1 MITRAEYKKNKRKKR
16 RKKKILIIILMVSL
30 LVLLVSAFNIYK
42 WNNDNQKIKKIEK
55 KINVKVTE
63 EKIKAENINPPEDPK
78 DDYWDYVKMDMLK
91 VNIDELKKI
100 NKDAVGFLKVNGTN
114 VNYPIVQGVDNEY
127 YLKHAFDKSKNNAG
141 WIFADYRNNLKDL
154 DKNTI
159 IYGHSRINQTMF
171 GSLLK
176 VQNKSW
182 YQNKENHIIKLNLEN
197 QSTLWQIFSIY
208 VIDPENYYLQTKF
221 NEEDYK
227 TFLTKIKKRSQIN
240 FNTSV
245 NEKDKILTLST
256 CSDINGT
263 QRLVIH
269 AKLIKASTN

>member
-16 RKKKILIIILMVSL
+16 RKKKILILILTVSL

-159 IYGHSRINQTMF
+159 MYGHSRINQTMF

>member
-16 RKKKILIIILMVSL
+16 RKKKILKIILMVSL

-176 VQNKSW
+176 VKNKSW
-182 YQNKENHIIKLNLEN
+182 YQNKENEIIKLNLEN

-208 VIDPENYYLQTKF
+208 VIDPENYYLQIKF

>member
-1 MITRAEYKKNKRKKR
+1 MY
-16 RKKKILIIILMVSL
+16 
-30 LVLLVSAFNIYK
+30 
-42 WNNDNQKIKKIEK
+42 
-55 KINVKVTE
+55 
-63 EKIKAENINPPEDPK
+63 
-78 DDYWDYVKMDMLK
+78 
-91 VNIDELKKI
+91 
-100 NKDAVGFLKVNGTN
+100 
-114 VNYPIVQGVDNEY
+114 
-127 YLKHAFDKSKNNAG
+127 
-141 WIFADYRNNLKDL
+141 LKDL

-159 IYGHSRINQTMF
+159 MYGHSRINQTMF